1 MYVTIV
7 VSKRF
12 LKKKIRRETQKML
25 CVKHIYVLC
34 SIKLSTPWT
43 KKTESYVKVRL
54 CLVKIITAL
63 FLSSCLYT
71 SQ

>member
-25 CVKHIYVLC
+25 CVKRIYYVALN
-34 SIKLSTPWT
+34 LVRHGQ
-43 KKTESYVKVRL
+43 KKQIVMLR
-54 CLVKIITAL
+54 
-63 FLSSCLYT
+63 
-71 SQ
+71 